1 MLVARTAA
9 REMVDASPEI
19 RRLRRIKNVGEIEK
33 LARAAAITDAVG
45 EQVIGGLPA
54 GVTELPGAVMIGA
67 AIREHGGTPSLREPC
82 PPRPPFC
89 PPPPPAPSPPP
100 APRGFPLPALR
111 G

>member
-45 EQVIGGLPA
+45 EQVIGGLRA
-54 GVTELPGAVMIGA
+54 GITERQAAVKVGA
-67 AIREHGGTPSLREPC
+67 AIREHGGTRSLARAL
-82 PPRPPFC
+82 PRRPHSF
-89 PPPPPAPSPPP
+89 PPPPPRPHA
-100 APRGFPLPALR
+100 PLPQGRIA
-111 G
+111 